1 VNPLVVREP
10 MEIPVTKGQIFVKY
24 RDLSPHDQGTFRQWL
39 RASLMANVLLA
50 VAVVTVA
57 LYGSRIPSPSTMPAT
72 RAQTIPLQELHSLT
86 NLDKLPV
93 ERIHN
98 QALVFAAPA
107 GEPRSVMASEGVKR
121 RTDEAN

>member
-1 VNPLVVREP
+1 

-72 RAQTIPLQELHSLT
+72 RAQTIP
-86 NLDKLPV
+86 V